1 MGGRQGE
8 AEMGWRAGEAEV
20 SLRDDEKEDEGG
32 LGGGSEEGRD
42 KEEGD
47 VSRLSSRSCSSRSA
61 WARLRLRP
69 GLGGEPMTE
78 ETQEAGW
85 EHRMHVGVLARISSS
100 WTLSISSWMYV
111 AALTST
117 SSLNS
122 FSPLGFS
129 FSGCASD

>member
-1 MGGRQGE
+1 MGGRHGE

-20 SLRDDEKEDEGG
+20 SLREDGTEDEGG

-42 KEEGD
+42 KVEGD
-47 VSRLSSRSCSSRSA
+47 ASRSI

-78 ETQEAGW
+78 ETQEPGW
-85 EHRMHVGVLARISSS
+85 EHRVHVGVLTRISSS
-100 WTLSISSWMYV
+100 CTLSISSWMYV